1 LLRRKTVPRFDQE
14 KSEQVSQLILGQTF
28 KFGGRGEQRETDCYG
43 VIVFFY
49 KEFGIKMPDYSCE
62 EDWGKNEGAYLREYA
77 QAFRKLN
84 PDELPECGDMVVFKN
99 VEGACNHAGIFLGD
113 NRFIHALRKVG
124 TKIDRLYDKPWK
136 EKFYGFFRVKINDH
150 S

>member
-1 LLRRKTVPRFDQE
+1 MFFDQKKADE
-14 KSEQVSQLILGQTF
+14 VSQLILGQTF
-28 KFGGRGEQRETDCYG
+28 KFDGRGENRETDCYG

-49 KEFGIKMPDYSCE
+49 KHFGIKMPDYSRQD
-62 EDWGKNEGAYLREYA
+62 DWKENEGAYLREYA

-113 NRFIHALRKVG
+113 NRFVHARQKVG
-124 TKIDRLYDKPWK
+124 TEICRLYDKPWK
-136 EKFYGFFRVKINDH
+136 EKFYGFFRVKEQ
-150 S
+150 